1 MMESGKSEFQRWL
14 QTLAIIVTIIAA
26 AGGFLG
32 FFWLNVP
39 SKDDIK
45 LLREDI
51 NRQFAEI
58 RTDIKTLKQDYKNH
72 LAKHNETD

>member
-1 MMESGKSEFQRWL
+1 MEVVSKNWL

-26 AGGFLG
+26 TISILG

-39 SKDDIK
+39 SKDDIN

-58 RTDIKTLKQDYKNH
+58 RTDIKTLEQDYKNH
-72 LAKHNETD
+72 LAKHNEKD

>member
-1 MMESGKSEFQRWL
+1 MENGNKFQSWL

-26 AGGFLG
+26 ASGFLG

-45 LLREDI
+45 QLREDI

-58 RTDIKTLKQDYKNH
+58 RTDIKTLEQDYKNH
-72 LAKHNETD
+72 LAKHNESD